1 MRRGRKERKRR
12 KKTQMFNKRLLKRYP
27 WLMPRNAWTG
37 KVIKDYDYLWTEYDC
52 VPDGWRKAFG
62 MMMLEEYDEEIRKYN
77 HVRDYYVVQVKE
89 KYGSLRW
96 YDNGH
101 YGKMGE
107 INHKYEYIS
116 ENICIMCGKEAPM
129 IDDGWM
135 SPWCCDCWV
144 NNVRRIEQLYH
155 PDSEPTPIETFIKEY
170 EGYIYDKPK
179 EDGTWLSN
187 YFIIHKFST
196 DGDEEITY
204 DISDTVNKIRDRQK
218 KWIKYK
224 GIN

>member
-1 MRRGRKERKRR
+1 MRRGRKERKGLKKR
-12 KKTQMFNKRLLKRYP
+12 KMFNKRLLKRYP

-37 KVIKDYDYLWTEYDC
+37 KVMKDYDYMWTEYDC
-52 VPDGWRKAFG
+52 MPDGWRKAFG
-62 MMMLEEYDEEIRKYN
+62 MMMLEEYDKEIRKYN
-77 HVRDYYVVQVKE
+77 HVKDYCIVQVKE
-89 KYGSLRW
+89 KFGQLRW

-107 INHKYEYIS
+107 INYKYECIS
-116 ENICIMCGKEAPM
+116 GNICIMCGKEAPM

-144 NNVRRIEQLYH
+144 NKVRRIERLYH
-155 PDSEPTPIETFIKEY
+155 SNSELTPIETFIKEY
-170 EGYIYDKPK
+170 EGYICDIPK
-179 EDGTWLSN
+179 EDGTWLNDS
-187 YFIIHKFST
+187 FTIHSFST
-196 DGDEEITY
+196 NEDITY